1 MVYMLNKRCLLSI
14 KFYGVSLL
22 KGLHTSLDTFL
33 NDPFFIQA
41 LKDFESLGF
50 IKIKKEGIEILDHKG
65 IENYLKNFGQLD

>member
-1 MVYMLNKRCLLSI
+1 M
-14 KFYGVSLL
+14 

-33 NDPFFIQA
+33 KDPFFIQA

>member
-1 MVYMLNKRCLLSI
+1 MT
-14 KFYGVSLL
+14 KFLDDRLGEIFQTPKP

-50 IKIKKEGIEILDHKG
+50 IKIKKEGVEILDRKG
-65 IENYLKNFGQLD
+65 LEKYLKDFGTLN